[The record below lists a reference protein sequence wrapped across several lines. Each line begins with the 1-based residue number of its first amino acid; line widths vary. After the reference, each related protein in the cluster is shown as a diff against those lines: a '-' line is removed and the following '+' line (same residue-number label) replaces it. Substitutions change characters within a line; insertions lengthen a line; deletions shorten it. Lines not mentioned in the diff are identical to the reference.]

1 MDSWKHH
8 LMFGLILQFI
18 FIDIMI
24 FTSNWFTKINY
35 LFPIVLFISPLI
47 PDLDHKQGKLRE
59 ALTFI
64 GLIIGMFGV
73 LGYYTGINLTILMVY
88 GLIISASSYMLF
100 YITKH
105 RGFLHTIPCC
115 MLFSLLVYILTSNF
129 QVAILGFIGT
139 YSHLIGDKLHFNIFK

>member
-18 FIDIMI
+18 FIDIMMI
-24 FTSNWFTKINY
+24 TNNWYKELNF
-35 LFPIVLFISPLI
+35 LFPVVLLISPLI

-64 GLIIGMFGV
+64 GLILGLLGV
-73 LGYYTGINLTILMVY
+73 VGYYTNVNLTTLMVY
-88 GLIISASSYMLF
+88 GIILSSFAYMLF
-100 YITKH
+100 YVTTH

-115 MLFSLLVYILTSNF
+115 AIFSLILYIITSDI
-129 QVAILGFIGT
+129 QVVTLGFIGC
-139 YSHLIGDKLHFNIFK
+139 YSHLIGDKLYFKVI